1 MGMDCVE
8 IVMRVED
15 HFGIMIPN
23 AEAVRVRTVG
33 DLVSL
38 IHGRITAAH
47 EARCPTLA
55 AFLKL
60 RTTLR
65 EMKGDGTLRIRPR
78 QRIVDVLNAPDRRGL
93 WRRLAKLLGST
104 PSDLRRPRLLG
115 RLLFSSVVLL
125 MAVGLI
131 TAIVIDVNILPLTM
145 VMAVFLSC
153 CLGFVTRPF
162 QTIPP
167 VEWVTFGD
175 VALKIASVTVAT
187 KNLHLRTSD
196 EVLREL
202 RPLMADQLGVE
213 PDEIVADAR
222 FVEDLGMD

>member
-1 MGMDCVE
+1 MGMDCVV
-8 IVMRVED
+8 IVMRVEE
-15 HFGIMIPN
+15 HFGIMIPY
-23 AEAVRVRTVG
+23 AEGVRVRTVG

-38 IHGRITAAH
+38 VYGRISAAH
-47 EARCPTLA
+47 EGHCQTLSS
-55 AFLKL
+55 FLKL

-78 QRIVDVLNAPDRRGL
+78 QQIVDVLNASDRREL
-93 WRRLAKLLGST
+93 WRRLPNLLGSM
-104 PSDLRRPRLLG
+104 PNDLRRPRVLG
-115 RLLFSSVVLL
+115 RLLLASCVVLVV
-125 MAVGLI
+125 MAMI
-131 TAIVIDVNILPLTM
+131 TAIAIDINILPLTM

-167 VEWVTFGD
+167 VGWVTFGD

>member
-8 IVMRVED
+8 IVMAVED

-23 AEAVRVRTVG
+23 AEAARIRTVG

-38 IHGRITAAH
+38 IQGRINAAH
-47 EARCPTLA
+47 EARCPALP

-65 EMKGDGTLRIRPR
+65 EMKNNGTLRIRPR
-78 QRIVDVLNAPDRRGL
+78 QRIVDVLNAPDRREL
-93 WRRLAKLLGST
+93 WRRLAELLGSM

-115 RLLFSSVVLL
+115 RLLLASVVML
-125 MAVGLI
+125 MVMALI
-131 TAIVIDVNILPLTM
+131 TAIMIDINILPLT
-145 VMAVFLSC
+145 VTLSVLLSF
-153 CLGFVTRPF
+153 CLIFVTRPF

-175 VALKIASVTVAT
+175 VALKIAGVTVAT
-187 KNLHLRTSD
+187 KNLHPRTSD
-196 EVLREL
+196 EVLSEL
-202 RPLMADQLGVE
+202 RPLITSQLGVN
-213 PDEIVADAR
+213 PDDVVIEAR
-222 FVEDLGMD
+222 FVEDLGLD